1 MLIAIDHGNKQIKTV
16 HATPF
21 TSGLIQSDALGFGTD
36 YLAYQGKYYA
46 LTDQRIPY
54 RRDKTEDERFFILTL
69 FAIAYEIEATEQ
81 YSDNLMRVQL
91 AVGLPPAHF
100 GVQAKRFTVY
110 FEGRGAISFQF
121 HGKAYA
127 IFIESATC
135 FPQSFSAA
143 AATIK
148 GLASIPKVLVVD
160 IGGGTTDMAV
170 VSLGGVSTMRSV
182 KLAGTHFDEAI
193 IKYMRRK
200 YNLIIGQ
207 KTAENAKT
215 AIGCVYPKEELSYY
229 VMKGRNGLSGL
240 PQAVTVSSDEMLECL
255 VECGMQIAREVQDM
269 LEETQPELVA
279 DIYAEGIVLT
289 GGSAR
294 LYGFDNLI
302 AKKTKLPVHV
312 AENPDHCVVLGAGKG
327 LEYIDKMDQK
337 GEGMLNPLLAEY

>member
-1 MLIAIDHGNKQIKTV
+1 MLGTDAAIDLGTSRTRIYLPQQGVVIDEPSVVAVDNMTEEIIAIGQEAYEMVGRTSQRLTV
-16 HATPF
+16 TYPLVNGVI
-21 TSGLIQSDALGFGTD
+21 SN
-36 YLAYQGKYYA
+36 
-46 LTDQRIPY
+46 
-54 RRDKTEDERFFILTL
+54 FILVEQMVGYFLKKVSSSMVFMPRVVACIPGEVTEVEKRAVVNSISTAGVRKICL
-69 FAIAYEIEATEQ
+69 IEE
-81 YSDNLMRVQL
+81 
-91 AVGLPPAHF
+91 P
-100 GVQAKRFTVY
+100 
-110 FEGRGAISFQF
+110 I
-121 HGKAYA
+121 
-127 IFIESATC
+127 
-135 FPQSFSAA
+135 AA
-143 AATIK
+143 AMGAGIDIFTPH
-148 GLASIPKVLVVD
+148 GSLVVD

-255 VECGMQIAREVQDM
+255 VECGMQIAREIQDM

-312 AENPDHCVVLGAGKG
+312 AENPDRCVVLGAGKG

>member
-1 MLIAIDHGNKQIKTV
+1 
-16 HATPF
+16 
-21 TSGLIQSDALGFGTD
+21 
-36 YLAYQGKYYA
+36 
-46 LTDQRIPY
+46 
-54 RRDKTEDERFFILTL
+54 
-69 FAIAYEIEATEQ
+69 
-81 YSDNLMRVQL
+81 
-91 AVGLPPAHF
+91 
-100 GVQAKRFTVY
+100 
-110 FEGRGAISFQF
+110 
-121 HGKAYA
+121 
-127 IFIESATC
+127 
-135 FPQSFSAA
+135 
-143 AATIK
+143 
-148 GLASIPKVLVVD
+148 
-160 IGGGTTDMAV
+160 
-170 VSLGGVSTMRSV
+170 
-182 KLAGTHFDEAI
+182 
-193 IKYMRRK
+193 MRRK

-215 AIGCVYPKEELSYY
+215 TIGCVYPKEELSYY

-312 AENPDHCVVLGAGKG
+312 AENPDHCVVLGAGTG

>member
-1 MLIAIDHGNKQIKTV
+1 MDVGIDLGTATV
-16 HATPF
+16 IIYIGGEGVVLKEPSVVAVNM
-21 TSGLIQSDALGFGTD
+21 
-36 YLAYQGKYYA
+36 
-46 LTDQRIPY
+46 
-54 RRDKTEDERFFILTL
+54 KTETVISVGEEAYKMIGKTPSHIKAVRPLSKGVVCDYKMTEEMVKYFIKKICKDSLVKPR
-69 FAIAYEIEATEQ
+69 IALCVPSGITNVE
-81 YSDNLMRVQL
+81 SN
-91 AVGLPPAHF
+91 AVID
-100 GVQAKRFTVY
+100 V
-110 FEGRGAISFQF
+110 AISS
-121 HGKAYA
+121 GARKVYL
-127 IFIESATC
+127 IEE
-135 FPQSFSAA
+135 PVAA
-143 AATIK
+143 AIGAQIDIEK
-148 GLASIPKVLVVD
+148 PNGNLIVD